1 MEDLDNVRKSLRT
14 KLISLIVWMS
24 MVCLVSLFVAIG
36 VSYLFSMGS
45 LLIKML
51 VVVSGS
57 LVLALDILEVARI
70 VKKIG
75 HVRSMLKIAE
85 TIEKLKEINQ

>member
-14 KLISLIVWMS
+14 KLISLIILMS

-57 LVLALDILEVARI
+57 LVLALYILEGARI

>member
-14 KLISLIVWMS
+14 KLISLIVLMT
-24 MVCLVSLFVAIG
+24 MVCLESLFVAIG

-75 HVRSMLKIAE
+75 PVRSMLKIAE